1 MACLYRE
8 CSIFRDAFESNMG
21 VGVLRNASFGLDYSE
36 LVKRHN
42 VGEATHLNLPN
53 VEQHLKS
60 DEAFV
65 NFFVSLV
72 LRG

>member
-1 MACLYRE
+1 
-8 CSIFRDAFESNMG
+8 MG

-72 LRG
+72 LRGWYAKKDILYFLL

>member
-1 MACLYRE
+1 
-8 CSIFRDAFESNMG
+8 MG